1 MGNMQTVMHAKR
13 GTKKL
18 SVVLDASVCA
28 LSSHIANALSIP
40 RVARADSV
48 STRALCVARI
58 LPLQT
63 HFLCVFFGFNLM
75 KNYIL
80 PSFFP
85 LYSFEQNVSRFSNV
99 PVFNHTQ
106 LMWCI
111 RMNARKE
118 SVCFFNE
125 FSRYSHMVGGN
136 VDAIWKAKYTR
147 ENCSMLQNVLSY
159 VQSSNQHNKR
169 TNRTEKSN
177 HIVFSVD

>member
-1 MGNMQTVMHAKR
+1 MNHILSVCRFAWMGNMQTVMHAKR

-106 LMWCI
+106 LM
-111 RMNARKE
+111 
-118 SVCFFNE
+118 
-125 FSRYSHMVGGN
+125 
-136 VDAIWKAKYTR
+136 
-147 ENCSMLQNVLSY
+147 
-159 VQSSNQHNKR
+159 
-169 TNRTEKSN
+169 
-177 HIVFSVD
+177 